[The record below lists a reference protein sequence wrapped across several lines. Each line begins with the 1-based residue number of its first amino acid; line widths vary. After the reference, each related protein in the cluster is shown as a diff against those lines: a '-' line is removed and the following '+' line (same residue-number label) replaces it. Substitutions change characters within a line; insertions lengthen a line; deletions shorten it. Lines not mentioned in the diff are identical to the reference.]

1 MSDDTAYR
9 PRRSVLYMPGNNER
23 ALEKARTLPVDALIL
38 DLEDAV
44 GPDHKEAARDTVCRA
59 AASGAYGQR
68 EVTIRVNASGTRW
81 HEADLAAA
89 CAARPD
95 GIVVP
100 KVDSAEEVQD
110 LVAAMDRHGA
120 PAQTRLWAMIE
131 TPVAVL
137 DVRAIAT
144 ASSRLAVL
152 VLGVN
157 DLVKELGS
165 RHVPGR
171 QPLLTALSLSVLAAR
186 TAGVAV
192 LDGVWNDVRDLE
204 GFEAE
209 CRQGRDLGFDGK
221 TLIHPAQVDPCNAVF
236 APSTEEVEEARGVVE
251 AWEAGSGAGVVTH
264 RGRMVEKLHVDVAR
278 RLLASDE
285 AIRARG

>member
-1 MSDDTAYR
+1 M
-9 PRRSVLYMPGNNER
+9 
-23 ALEKARTLPVDALIL
+23 
-38 DLEDAV
+38 
-44 GPDHKEAARDTVCRA
+44 RDTVCRA

-68 EVTIRVNASGTRW
+68 EVTIRVNASRTQW

-152 VLGVN
+152 VSVSTTWSS
-157 DLVKELGS
+157 LGS

-186 TAGVAV
+186 SAGVAV

-236 APSTEEVEEARGVVE
+236 APRRRRSRRPG
-251 AWEAGSGAGVVTH
+251 AWSR
-264 RGRMVEKLHVDVAR
+264 RGR
-278 RLLASDE
+278 S
-285 AIRARG
+285 